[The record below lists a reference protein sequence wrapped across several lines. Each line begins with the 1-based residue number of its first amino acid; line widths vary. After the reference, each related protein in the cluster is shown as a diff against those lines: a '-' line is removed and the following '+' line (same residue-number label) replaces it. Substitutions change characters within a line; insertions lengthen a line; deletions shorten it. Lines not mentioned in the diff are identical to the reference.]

1 MGEEKLLCKKDVRKA
16 VLRTAPGFHSNG
28 ALQGTY
34 KVGGTQDVLL
44 IMRTE
49 SHWKDAR
56 NLEEGC
62 ENWVSLRG
70 IRMG

>member
-1 MGEEKLLCKKDVRKA
+1 MGEEMFSCERDVRKA
-16 VLRTAPGFHSNG
+16 VLRTAPG

-34 KVGGTQDVLL
+34 KVGRTQDVLL

-49 SHWKDAR
+49 SLWKDAR

-62 ENWVSLRG
+62 ENWVSLLG
-70 IRMG
+70 IRVG